1 MTLLHVGK
9 IDAGYDAGPVLK
21 AVELNIAAKE
31 MIGLIGPNGA
41 GKTTL
46 LRVMAGDLRPMQGHL
61 LLDGRPIH
69 AWPRR
74 ERARW
79 IAYVPPALDLTTPLT
94 VEEYVS
100 LGRTPYVQGWQSMTA
115 SDHEAVRSALAAT
128 DMESFRSRD
137 MRALSEGE
145 KHRALL
151 ALGLAQDPRLLLLD
165 EPTAHLDI
173 KHAWRFMEMIH
184 ALHQTRDI
192 TIVLTSH
199 DLNIAASF
207 CHRLVLLERGR
218 IAAEGSPA
226 DVLQESVISRV
237 YDYPVEVLH
246 TPGQPPRVFPV
257 RLA

>member
-1 MTLLHVGK
+1 MTLLHVSQCS
-9 IDAGYDAGPVLK
+9 AGYGPCPVLQE
-21 AVELNIAAKE
+21 VELEIAANE

-46 LRVMAGDLRPMQGHL
+46 LRVMAGDLRPMQGRL
-61 LLDGRPIH
+61 LLDGRPID

-79 IAYVPPALDLTTPLT
+79 IAYVPPALDLTTPLS

-100 LGRTPYVQGWQSMTA
+100 LGRTPYVQGWQPMSSA
-115 SDHEAVRSALAAT
+115 DRLAVRSALAAT
-128 DMESFRSRD
+128 DMESFRDRD

-151 ALGLAQDPRLLLLD
+151 ALGLAQEPRLLLLD

-173 KHAWRFMEMIH
+173 KYAWRFMEMIH
-184 ALHQTRDI
+184 ELHRIRDI

-199 DLNIAASF
+199 DLNISAAF

-218 IAAEGSPA
+218 IAEQGPPA
-226 DVLQESVISRV
+226 KVLQQSVISRV

-246 TPGQPPRVFPV
+246 TPGNPPRVFPV
-257 RLA
+257 RTA